1 MLSVTPVMMLT
12 GLVKQMAKKGRG
24 GPKRADAKQRVKTA
38 RGRTN
43 SSVRWLQ
50 RQLNDPYVQEARRI
64 GYRSRAAFK
73 IIDIDEKFRLLS
85 RNLRVVDLGAAPGG
99 WSQIVADRIGEG
111 GSIVAVDLLEFDP
124 LAGVTALI
132 GDFYEA
138 ETWNRVRE
146 ALDGDADLVL
156 SDMGASMIGHSAT
169 DHLRSAALAEA
180 AFEFACEVLTDGG
193 AFVVKLLQG
202 AEERAYVAMLRRR
215 FAKVDRVKPPAS
227 RDRSA
232 EMYVVARGFRAEQVT

>member
-1 MLSVTPVMMLT
+1 MTPVVALT
-12 GLVKQMAKKGRG
+12 GPDKKMAKKGRG

-50 RQLNDPYVQEARRI
+50 RQLNDPYVQEARRM

-73 IIDIDEKFRLLS
+73 IIDIDQKYRLLS

-99 WSQIVADRIGEG
+99 WSQIVAERIGEC

-132 GDFYEA
+132 GDFHEA
-138 ETWNRVRE
+138 ETWDRVRE
-146 ALDGDADLVL
+146 ALEGDADLVL

-180 AFEFACEVLTDGG
+180 AFEFACKVLTDGG
-193 AFVVKLLQG
+193 AFVVKLMQG
-202 AEERAYVAMLRRR
+202 AEESAYVAMLRKR
-215 FAKVDRVKPPAS
+215 FANVDRVKPPAS

>member
-1 MLSVTPVMMLT
+1 
-12 GLVKQMAKKGRG
+12 MAKKGRG

-38 RGRTN
+38 RGRSN

-73 IIDIDEKFRLLS
+73 LIDIDEKYRLLS

-99 WSQIVADRIGEG
+99 WSQIAAERIGEG

-124 LAGVTALI
+124 IGGVTALV
-132 GDFYEA
+132 GDFNEA
-138 ETWNRVRE
+138 GTWDRVRE
-146 ALDGDADLVL
+146 ALGGDVDLVL
-156 SDMGASMIGHSAT
+156 SDMGASMIGHSST
-169 DHLRSAALAEA
+169 DHLRSVALAEA
-180 AFEFACEVLTDGG
+180 AFEFACEVLMNGG

-202 AEERAYVAMLRRR
+202 AEESAYVTMLRMR
-215 FAKVDRVKPPAS
+215 FVKVDRVKPPAS
-227 RDRSA
+227 RDRSS
-232 EMYVVARGFRAEQVT
+232 EMYVVARGFRAEQDT

>member
-1 MLSVTPVMMLT
+1 
-12 GLVKQMAKKGRG
+12 MAKKGRG

-73 IIDIDEKFRLLS
+73 IIDIDKKFRLLS

-111 GSIVAVDLLEFDP
+111 GSIGGLLVNCWWRNWLRLRGRLAV
-124 LAGVTALI
+124 
-132 GDFYEA
+132 
-138 ETWNRVRE
+138 
-146 ALDGDADLVL
+146 
-156 SDMGASMIGHSAT
+156 
-169 DHLRSAALAEA
+169 
-180 AFEFACEVLTDGG
+180 
-193 AFVVKLLQG
+193 
-202 AEERAYVAMLRRR
+202 
-215 FAKVDRVKPPAS
+215 
-227 RDRSA
+227 
-232 EMYVVARGFRAEQVT
+232 

>member
-1 MLSVTPVMMLT
+1 
-12 GLVKQMAKKGRG
+12 MAKKGRG

-38 RGRTN
+38 RGRSN

-73 IIDIDEKFRLLS
+73 LIDIDEKYRLLS

-99 WSQIVADRIGEG
+99 WSQIAAERIGEG
-111 GSIVAVDLLEFDP
+111 GRIVAVDLLEFDP
-124 LAGVTALI
+124 IGGVTALV
-132 GDFYEA
+132 GDFNEA
-138 ETWNRVRE
+138 ETWGRVRE
-146 ALDGDADLVL
+146 ALGGDVDLVL
-156 SDMGASMIGHSAT
+156 SDMGASMIGHSST

-180 AFEFACEVLTDGG
+180 AFEFACEVLMDRG

-202 AEERAYVAMLRRR
+202 AEESAYVTMLRTR

-227 RDRSA
+227 RDRSS
-232 EMYVVARGFRAEQVT
+232 EMYVVARGFRAEQDT